1 MFQVQIRV
9 KQVKPCFTK
18 YQMQV
23 QLIFKAQFKNQLY
36 LVDRRL
42 IVENRGLKPG
52 VGWKI
57 Q

>member
-1 MFQVQIRV
+1 
-9 KQVKPCFTK
+9 
-18 YQMQV
+18 MQV

-42 IVENRGLKPG
+42 IVENRGLKSG

-57 Q
+57 QLEWKVMEISGN